1 MSIDDLER
9 LRLPVDDG
17 LAMRPSGLWVK
28 EKLYYLKRYIY
39 AFETAMRDK
48 PWRSR
53 FYIDLFAGPGK
64 CFIRE
69 TNEVV
74 LGSPLLALSADYPFT
89 DYFFADLDEDNID
102 CLSRRASSY
111 DIDSIPDIRHGDSN
125 QLVYEIVETI
135 HRRDAKVMHG
145 TWSSLN
151 LAFLDPAGISLE
163 RATVEALATVS
174 KMDMIIHYPRM
185 GLNRPMKLFY
195 ESEKDSAVDR
205 FFGDREWREIYS
217 SLHEQGAR
225 ESHIHRELRNHY
237 IRKLADFGYVFNTS
251 HLPEPLVRSTNKNS
265 PLYNLILVSKN
276 ELAYQLWGKI
286 GEIRPDGQIRM
297 NL

>member
-1 MSIDDLER
+1 MHINDIDR

-28 EKLYYLKRYIY
+28 EKLYYLERYIY

-64 CFIRE
+64 CLIRE

-74 LGSPLLALSADYPFT
+74 LGSPLLALTTAHPFT
-89 DYFFADLDEDNID
+89 NYFFADLDEGNID
-102 CLSRRASSY
+102 CLSRRASSFE
-111 DIDSIPDIRHGDSN
+111 IDSVLDIRHGDCN
-125 QLVYEIVETI
+125 QLVHEIVEAI
-135 HRRDAKVMHG
+135 QRRDAQVVYG

-151 LAFLDPAGISLE
+151 LAFLDPAGINLE
-163 RATVEALATVS
+163 WTTVEALATVK

-195 ESEKDSAVDR
+195 ESEQDTAVDR
-205 FFGDREWREIYS
+205 FFGDRKWRKIYS
-217 SLHEQGAR
+217 LLNEQGAR

-237 IRKLADFGYVFNTS
+237 TENLARFGYVFDSS
-251 HLPEPLVRSTNKNS
+251 HLPEPLVRSTNQNS
-265 PLYNLILVSKN
+265 PLYNLILVSKD
-276 ELAYQLWGKI
+276 ELAYQLWRKI
-286 GEIRPDGQIRM
+286 GDIRPNGQIRM
-297 NL
+297 NF